1 MRYTDYLNLIK
12 PRNSEFSEYV
22 NRKMND
28 GEIGYD
34 LSLSFGMKEVTR
46 TKFGKLFKDMVQ
58 LENELET
65 QRKNKINH
73 ISVSDLFRLIDT
85 DLKGFCTLHDYNQ
98 FFQGLQ

>member
-46 TKFGKLFKDMVQ
+46 NKFGKLFKDMV
-58 LENELET
+58 
-65 QRKNKINH
+65 
-73 ISVSDLFRLIDT
+73 
-85 DLKGFCTLHDYNQ
+85 
-98 FFQGLQ
+98 